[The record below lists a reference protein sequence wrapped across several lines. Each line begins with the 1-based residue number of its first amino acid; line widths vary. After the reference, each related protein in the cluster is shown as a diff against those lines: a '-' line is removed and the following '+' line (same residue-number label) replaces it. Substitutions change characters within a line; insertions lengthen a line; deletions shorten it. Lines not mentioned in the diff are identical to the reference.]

1 MLSKNSHLRHNHFYS
16 LICINFIFL
25 MDFVLLSLSL
35 FFFGARRSTFI
46 EEHFCRDNPEQAKH
60 HFNSTAAS
68 RKNIHEYY
76 YLC

>member
-35 FFFGARRSTFI
+35 FFSAKSDRLLSRNIFI
-46 EEHFCRDNPEQAKH
+46 GTILNRQNITSIQLLRHTKH
-60 HFNSTAAS
+60 S
-68 RKNIHEYY
+68 
-76 YLC
+76 

>member
-35 FFFGARRSTFI
+35 FFS
-46 EEHFCRDNPEQAKH
+46 AK
-60 HFNSTAAS
+60 SDRLLS
-68 RKNIHEYY
+68 RKIFIGTILNRQNITSIQLLRHTKHS
-76 YLC
+76 